1 MIPPL
6 VVFSVNIN
14 TIILPIEFMV
24 AVLAALAAKV
34 NVPLVLL
41 GMFYSK
47 ENVLAVVMISKLV
60 KSLILPLRKIRL
72 FNKF

>member
-1 MIPPL
+1 MVVVPVAL
-6 VVFSVNIN
+6 V
-14 TIILPIEFMV
+14 
-24 AVLAALAAKV
+24 AKE

-47 ENVLAVVMISKLV
+47 ENVLAAVMISKLV
-60 KSLILPLRKIRL
+60 KSLILPLRKIRS